1 MPSGKFDLEY
11 KDYYTTLGVPRNAT
25 EKEIKQAYRNL
36 ARQYHPDVNPET
48 ADRFKEI
55 NEAYQVLSDSE
66 KRRRFDQLS
75 VSYRDWQRT
84 GGKNTGF
91 DWSRWTQADYPQP
104 RQESGGI
111 FSDFFNSVFGEGT
124 RRTQKQPIQGYD
136 QELEVT
142 LTLEEAYTGTK
153 RRVDKGRNSFNAHI
167 PAGVKTG
174 SEIRFVGQGEP
185 GFAGGKSGDLYVKVK
200 VQEHPVFTRE
210 EDDLY
215 MDLEVPLYTAVLG
228 GEIRISSP
236 GGHVRLRI
244 PPGTQSGSTIRLKG
258 RGMPHLNN
266 PKEYGDLYTRVM
278 IQIPTELTPEEED
291 LFRKLAALRK

>member
-1 MPSGKFDLEY
+1 MEF
-11 KDYYTTLGVPRNAT
+11 KDYYKTLGVPRSAT
-25 EKEIKQAYRNL
+25 EKEIKQAYRSL
-36 ARQYHPDVNPET
+36 ARQYHPDVNPAT
-48 ADRFKEI
+48 AERFKEI
-55 NEAYQVLSDSE
+55 NEAYQVLSDAE

-75 VSYRDWQRT
+75 VSYHDWQRSSV
-84 GGKNTGF
+84 KSAGF
-91 DWSRWTQADYPQP
+91 DWSRWTQEDYAQS

-111 FSDFFNSVFGEGT
+111 FSDFFNTIFGDGT
-124 RRTQKQPIQGYD
+124 RRAQVNKQPIQGYD

-167 PAGVKTG
+167 PPGVKTG

-185 GFAGGKSGDLYVKVK
+185 GFAGGKAGDLYVKIK

-228 GEIRISSP
+228 GEIRITAP
-236 GGHVRLRI
+236 GGHVRLRV

-258 RGMPHLNN
+258 RGMPRLNI
-266 PKEYGDLYTRVM
+266 PKEHGDLYTRVM
-278 IQIPTELTPEEED
+278 IQIPTDLTPEEED
-291 LFRKLAALRK
+291 LFRRLAALRRQ